1 MGAINSGRFSAFSI
15 LGFGSFMGGMESAPP
30 IATPWC
36 LAANRAERF
45 GALLIE
51 AVQTGETV
59 VGL

>member
-1 MGAINSGRFSAFSI
+1 MGTINSGGVSALVI

-30 IATPWC
+30 IATPWYF
-36 LAANRAERF
+36 AANRAERF
-45 GALLIE
+45 GALLIG